1 MTDSSRDAVRLRPN
15 ALRAKYAIAFIW
27 VVMAMEALSL
37 FSSYLQLGLLNS
49 FQNGEA
55 ISEAT
60 ADAND
65 IREALIGLLYLVS
78 YIISAVTFIQWFRRA
93 YFNLGMRVK
102 PLNESE
108 GMAAGYWFIPI
119 MNLFKPYRMMM
130 ELHGRTAELV
140 APMAPDPVRARSQD
154 HITVWWVFWVASNI
168 MGQVV
173 FRVSGDANT
182 IDELANS
189 AVISMVDAA
198 LSLPLAILAV
208 LVIKRYAALEQL
220 LAAWKS
226 PVDQFDEAGR

>member
-1 MTDSSRDAVRLRPN
+1 MDPLRPN
-15 ALRAKYAIAFIW
+15 AQRARTAIALIW
-27 VVMAMEALSL
+27 VVMAFDVAILV
-37 FSSYLQLGLLNS
+37 SSYMEHDLLS
-49 FQNGEA
+49 SWQAGTA
-55 ISEAT
+55 ISEEVAE
-60 ADAND
+60 AND
-65 IREALIGLLYLVS
+65 ARQLVIGLLRTAAF
-78 YIISAVTFIQWFRRA
+78 IISAVTFIQWFRRA

-182 IDELANS
+182 IDELANI

>member
-1 MTDSSRDAVRLRPN
+1 MDPLRPN
-15 ALRAKYAIAFIW
+15 AQRARTAIALIW
-27 VVMAMEALSL
+27 VVMAFDVAILV
-37 FSSYLQLGLLNS
+37 SSYMEHDLLS
-49 FQNGEA
+49 SWQAGTA
-55 ISEAT
+55 ISEEVAE
-60 ADAND
+60 AND
-65 IREALIGLLYLVS
+65 ARQLVIGLLRTAAF
-78 YIISAVTFIQWFRRA
+78 IISAVTFIQWFRRA